1 MTGRFQNELGEF
13 AHLASNFFVV
23 VVDWLAGCGEM
34 WLWADFRE
42 TMRACFT
49 AGQHLRHSL
58 DQKNVHLGN
67 FQLTKFMTFKFSF
80 LSFSN
85 YRRQHLYTP
94 SP

>member
-1 MTGRFQNELGEF
+1 MAGRFQNELGEF

-49 AGQHLRHSL
+49 AGQHLRHSVRPEKCAFGKFPIDEIYDL
-58 DQKNVHLGN
+58 QTHL
-67 FQLTKFMTFKFSF
+67 S
-80 LSFSN
+80 
-85 YRRQHLYTP
+85 
-94 SP
+94 